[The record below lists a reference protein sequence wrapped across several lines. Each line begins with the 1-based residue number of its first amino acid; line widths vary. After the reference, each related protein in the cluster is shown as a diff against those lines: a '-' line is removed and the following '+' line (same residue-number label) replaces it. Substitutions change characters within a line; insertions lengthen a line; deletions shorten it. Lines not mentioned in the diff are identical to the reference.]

1 MHKAI
6 LPKQYSRFGRYLDE
20 SRDIWSNGRFE
31 SQWKARDTFTK
42 NVSWHLPTK
51 ELIETLKLHQ
61 PILSV
66 CSGLGYTESLAQAA
80 GVNIVCTDSDKQ
92 EMMKGVR
99 YYTKKTF
106 MDVEIMDAETAVKS
120 YPNRNVFMAWP
131 PYDIPVASRVVRA
144 MKNSRILIY
153 VGEDGGGCTGDL
165 KFHEYV
171 GRYFENVDYIFRVIY
186 TFIRKIFTCSFLPAF
201 PTT

>member
-1 MHKAI
+1 MTQAI
-6 LPKQYSRFGRYLDE
+6 LPKQYSRFGIYLDK
-20 SRDIWSNGRFE
+20 SRDIWLDDGFK
-31 SQWKARDTFTK
+31 SQWKARKTFTK

-80 GVNIVCTDSDKQ
+80 GVNIVCTDIDKS
-92 EMMKGVR
+92 KFS
-99 YYTKKTF
+99 F
-106 MDVEIMDAETAVKS
+106 MDVKIMDAETAVKS

-144 MKNSRILIY
+144 MQNSRILIY
-153 VGEDGGGCTGDL
+153 VGEDGYGCTGDL

-171 GRYFENVDYIFRVIY
+171 GRYFEDVKYIFIPSWPHISDAVQVFKKQEQR
-186 TFIRKIFTCSFLPAF
+186 RRPN
-201 PTT
+201 